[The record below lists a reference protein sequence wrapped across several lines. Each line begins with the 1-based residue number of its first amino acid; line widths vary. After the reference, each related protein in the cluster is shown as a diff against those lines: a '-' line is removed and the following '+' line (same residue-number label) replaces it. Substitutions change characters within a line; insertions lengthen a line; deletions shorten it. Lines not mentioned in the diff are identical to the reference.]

1 MQISYEVREHS
12 GLVESAPEV
21 MNNDWPKYTSD
32 LHLNNLDSLRRDQ
45 LLPKKQII
53 CKILVIFSEDG
64 VADSQNAIDISK
76 TVENEVNKLDTCFDI
91 QVILDLVFLVRFQVL
106 YEKEGK
112 ATPEFELFFYPLR
125 FDEIFLT
132 AEMRKAREIR

>member
-1 MQISYEVREHS
+1 M
-12 GLVESAPEV
+12 ESAPEV

-45 LLPKKQII
+45 LLPKKRII

-76 TVENEVNKLDTCFDI
+76 TVQNEVNKLDKYMVRYTD
-91 QVILDLVFLVRFQVL
+91 DLVLVVPFQVL
-106 YEKEGK
+106 YEREDKIH
-112 ATPEFELFFYPLR
+112 LNLNFFFPLMISR
-125 FDEIFLT
+125 DIFDR
-132 AEMRKAREIR
+132 MNRESP

>member
-45 LLPKKQII
+45 LLPKKRII

-76 TVENEVNKLDTCFDI
+76 TVENEVM
-91 QVILDLVFLVRFQVL
+91 
-106 YEKEGK
+106 
-112 ATPEFELFFYPLR
+112 LFMDGPLAL
-125 FDEIFLT
+125 FPVQTI
-132 AEMRKAREIR
+132 

>member
-32 LHLNNLDSLRRDQ
+32 LHLNNLDSLRQDQ

-125 FDEIFLT
+125 LT
-132 AEMRKAREIR
+132 RYF

>member
-45 LLPKKQII
+45 LLPKKRII

-112 ATPEFELFFYPLR
+112 ATPEFELFFTPYN
-125 FDEIFLT
+125 LT
-132 AEMRKAREIR
+132 RYF

>member
-45 LLPKKQII
+45 LLPKKRII

-76 TVENEVNKLDTCFDI
+76 TVQNEVNKLDKYMVRYTD
-91 QVILDLVFLVRFQVL
+91 DLVLVVPFQVL
-106 YEKEGK
+106 YEREDKIH
-112 ATPEFELFFYPLR
+112 LNLNYFFYPL
-125 FDEIFLT
+125 
-132 AEMRKAREIR
+132 

>member
-1 MQISYEVREHS
+1 
-12 GLVESAPEV
+12 

-45 LLPKKQII
+45 LLPKKRII

-76 TVENEVNKLDTCFDI
+76 TVQNEVNKLDKYMVRYTD
-91 QVILDLVFLVRFQVL
+91 DLVLVVPFQVL
-106 YEKEGK
+106 YEREDKIHLNLNFFPLMISRDIFDRINKES
-112 ATPEFELFFYPLR
+112 P
-125 FDEIFLT
+125 
-132 AEMRKAREIR
+132 

>member
-45 LLPKKQII
+45 LLPKKRII

-76 TVENEVNKLDTCFDI
+76 TVENEVNKLYTCFDI
-91 QVILDLVFLVRFQVL
+91 FWI
-106 YEKEGK
+106 
-112 ATPEFELFFYPLR
+112 
-125 FDEIFLT
+125 IFLPL
-132 AEMRKAREIR
+132 MIWRDIFDGRNKKSSWNQVVHPFDNRWRWWCGRFHFRQRSL